1 MKEKHNKENKE
12 NRKAVSGKSGGSGKG
27 AGKGTGV
34 KTVKTPRASPGGNV
48 GGSVG
53 VGGGGDKGE
62 SAASPGKLKLRK
74 CAAKGCEQL
83 FVPVVDWQLYHSKTC
98 SNRDRQRL
106 MREDYRRMKKEIGEN
121 T

>member
-1 MKEKHNKENKE
+1 MKEKHDKESKE
-12 NRKAVSGKSGGSGKG
+12 KRKAGSGKSGDSGKNP
-27 AGKGTGV
+27 ASGKGTGA
-34 KTVKTPRASPGGNV
+34 KTVKTPRASPEG
-48 GGSVG
+48 G
-53 VGGGGDKGE
+53 VGGNQGE

-83 FVPVVDWQLYHSKTC
+83 FVPVVDWQRYHSKVC

-106 MREDYRRMKKEIGEN
+106 MREDYRRMKEEIGEN